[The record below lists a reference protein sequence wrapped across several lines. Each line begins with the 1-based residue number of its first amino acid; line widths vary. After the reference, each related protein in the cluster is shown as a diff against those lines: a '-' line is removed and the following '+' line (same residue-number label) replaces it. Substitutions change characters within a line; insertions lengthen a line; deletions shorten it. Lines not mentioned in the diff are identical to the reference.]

1 MSAPS
6 GPSHSAPGASIVLQ
20 EGLEKYGNESSGC
33 SIPGATGRENGYLFM
48 FPSGSLVFW
57 DVPLGTRRKI
67 FDEAS
72 GLSGNDPIVPFNEF
86 DHEFEITANE
96 STFFKNDKIHV
107 KDLSNKE
114 ELLALSF
121 GLAQST
127 KLQVYEEAIDKLV
140 EETQVLP
147 NQLAIH
153 GRIYESNRT
162 LKQRMGTLLSARYS
176 VSLLSD
182 ILDTPDFFWE
192 HPNLEVLHKQCRSE
206 IGMNKRVNLL
216 SRRMDIIK
224 DSLDLI
230 NTEISD
236 TSSRRVEWYIVSL
249 IAVEIAIEVGKLFF
263 DR

>member
-1 MSAPS
+1 
-6 GPSHSAPGASIVLQ
+6 
-20 EGLEKYGNESSGC
+20 
-33 SIPGATGRENGYLFM
+33 M

-72 GLSGNDPIVPFNEF
+72 ELSGDDLIVPFDEF
-86 DHEFEITANE
+86 DHEFVIKVEEE

-107 KDLSNKE
+107 RDLSNKE

-127 KLQVYEEAIDKLV
+127 KLQVYEEAIDRLV

-162 LKQRMGTLLSARYS
+162 LKRRMGTLLSARYS

-192 HPNLEVLHKQCRSE
+192 HPNLEVLHKQCRSQ
-206 IGMNKRVNLL
+206 IGISKRVNLL

-230 NTEISD
+230 NTEITG
-236 TSSRRVEWYIVSL
+236 TSSHRVEWYIVSL

-263 DR
+263 DH